1 MNSWFGPPAFTSRNR
16 KHRYQLGRVS
26 GFPWFRGGTLPEA
39 SREQHDLNVPVLRRC
54 GVDNAL
60 LATVF
65 SISQAIQPAPTATS
79 PESVNSL
86 LLNSMDARQIVEKAR
101 NQVPLRCEKSAA
113 PVELK
118 VERLGTDGIV
128 LCTTSGE
135 LILKADDT
143 LAGAEQVQTPALP
156 MTADPKSEFLASV
169 ENSVTRS
176 LARSRSEAWLNSGCA
191 SASENSTQS
200 FELSAQVK
208 SDSMHWGPAIA
219 QTLFFT
225 GIQQAFRLPQHG
237 TRKGLGGPFFSDWF
251 KSASPLWKDPHW
263 DDGDHFFTNYVSH
276 SAGGSTYG
284 HIWRQNDAK
293 MRVREVA
300 SPKDY
305 MKIMGL
311 SFLSGLQFE
320 IGPLSEASIGNVGMN
335 PKAQGYVD
343 IVVTPVLGT
352 AWMLG
357 EDALDKFLVKK
368 FEEKVHNTVAR
379 AIVRIGLNP
388 TRSMANLS
396 RFQKPWYRASASQH
410 GIDFR
415 DQVCLATIASPA
427 IQNVWDKG
435 ARGTQIP
442 ASLHLINTA
451 TVSTDQPRVR
461 VGWRAVALKSQISTI
476 FRTSSPSEDPS

>member
-1 MNSWFGPPAFTSRNR
+1 
-16 KHRYQLGRVS
+16 
-26 GFPWFRGGTLPEA
+26 
-39 SREQHDLNVPVLRRC
+39 
-54 GVDNAL
+54 VDNAL

-65 SISQAIQPAPTATS
+65 SISQAIQPAPAATS
-79 PESVNSL
+79 RESVNSL
-86 LLNSMDARQIVEKAR
+86 LLNSRDARQIVEKDLDGYQLKCQLKPPDTIR
-101 NQVPLRCEKSAA
+101 VGYQICPQNQVPLRCEESAA
-113 PVELK
+113 AVEFK
-118 VERLGTDGIV
+118 VERLGTNGIV
-128 LCTTSGE
+128 LCTPSGE

-143 LAGAEQVQTPALP
+143 LAGAEQARAPALA
-156 MTADPKSEFLASV
+156 MTAEPKSEFLASV

-176 LARSRSEAWLNSGCA
+176 LAGSRSEAWLNPGCA
-191 SASENSTQS
+191 SASESSTQS

-208 SDSMHWGPAIA
+208 SDGMHWGPAIA

-237 TRKGLGGPFFSDWF
+237 TKKGLGGPFFSDWF

-284 HIWRQNDAK
+284 HIWRQNDSK

-396 RFQKPWYRASASQH
+396 RFQKPWYRAT
-410 GIDFR
+410 R
-415 DQVCLATIASPA
+415 
-427 IQNVWDKG
+427 
-435 ARGTQIP
+435 IP
-442 ASLHLINTA
+442 ARH
-451 TVSTDQPRVR
+451 R
-461 VGWRAVALKSQISTI
+461 
-476 FRTSSPSEDPS
+476 F

>member
-1 MNSWFGPPAFTSRNR
+1 
-16 KHRYQLGRVS
+16 
-26 GFPWFRGGTLPEA
+26 
-39 SREQHDLNVPVLRRC
+39 
-54 GVDNAL
+54 VDNAL

-118 VERLGTDGIV
+118 VERLGTDRIV

-143 LAGAEQVQTPALP
+143 LAGAEQVQAPALP
-156 MTADPKSEFLASV
+156 MTANPKSECLASV

-176 LARSRSEAWLNSGCA
+176 LARSRSEAWLSPGCA
-191 SASENSTQS
+191 SASESSTQS

-208 SDSMHWGPAIA
+208 SDGMHWGPAIA

-237 TRKGLGGPFFSDWF
+237 TKKGLGGPFFSDWF
-251 KSASPLWKDPHW
+251 KSVSPLWKDPHW

-284 HIWRQNDAK
+284 HIWRQNDSK

-396 RFQKPWYRASASQH
+396 RFQKPWYRAT
-410 GIDFR
+410 R
-415 DQVCLATIASPA
+415 
-427 IQNVWDKG
+427 
-435 ARGTQIP
+435 IP
-442 ASLHLINTA
+442 AWH
-451 TVSTDQPRVR
+451 R
-461 VGWRAVALKSQISTI
+461 
-476 FRTSSPSEDPS
+476 F